1 MRIRVDREV
10 PIDVFFRYEVIG
22 RFHADLV
29 VEDRVIVEVKA
40 VRVIVPEHRAQLM
53 HYLRATAM
61 EVGLL
66 LNFGAR
72 PQFQRFIY
80 SNARKPGM
88 RLR

>member
-1 MRIRVDREV
+1 MTNRLQTAV
-10 PIDVFFRYEVIG
+10 G
-22 RFHADLV
+22 RFNADLV

-40 VRVIVPEHRAQLM
+40 VRVIVPEHRAQLL
-53 HYLRATAM
+53 HYLRSTAI

-80 SNARKPGM
+80 SNAWKQGKRF
-88 RLR
+88 L